1 MAIMI
6 GSLDQGNPL
15 NLHPNDSNCAS
26 IVSVK
31 LTGVDN
37 YRIWASAVKLALQ
50 VKHKIGF
57 ITGTY
62 VRSDYLNGAPL
73 LEHWDKRN
81 AMVLNWILSSLSQD
95 VYLGHVFSD
104 NTAKVWNELKD
115 TYDRVDGSIVF
126 NLLQKINTFKQ
137 GGLPVSEYYHKLNSL
152 WLMQFLMGLDDVYQ
166 PIRSSIPTREIL
178 PEVKDAFVVISREE
192 SHKGFK
198 RNPNLKPSRSF
209 NNIKTNFYDTKGNND
224 VKTSS
229 GTVSLTNDQ
238 VMKLMSLLND
248 KSGSS
253 ANAHMASNV
262 SELNLI
268 VGHPNRTLA
277 KITHVGNL
285 RLNENVVLFDV
296 LVIPE
301 YTDLKKE
308 KVLGTGRESGGL
320 YLFDTDCAKSAMCLD
335 ICHKAK
341 QTKESFPLSEHKNTS
356 FGELIH
362 LDVWGPYKVVSMK
375 GFRLP
380 SSVLNGKSP
389 FSLVYGRELKLS
401 HLRSFGCLCFATM
414 VKGSDKFSHRSE
426 KCVLIGYASGKKA
439 YKLSSLENRNVLYS
453 RDVKFYETIFPYKIN
468 KNESVNETENVNF
481 FDHFEV
487 ELKTKTSDLS
497 PNDDEEGSSGRDGRV
512 QQPMSNA
519 NIGQPGD
526 VETHLATPLDENNM
540 YEGNV
545 GTSKEVLV
553 FQLDLP
559 NINEEVGP
567 RRYANHSV
575 LSAENYGFVSNLNK
589 SAEPTSYKE
598 ALKDINR
605 VNSMNEEMNALYENK
620 TWNMTDLPL
629 NRKHIGFQKDWK
641 IYQMDVNNA
650 FLYGDLKEEVY
661 MLPPPGFFKSGETK
675 YGLLACRPVMTPLPE
690 NLVLNHKETD
700 IDNQHMHSPLK
711 SHFDIALRV
720 LKYLKL
726 APGLGVEFIK
736 RNSECVVSA
745 YSDSDWAKCLVT
757 KRSVTGYCVFING
770 NLVSWKS
777 KRQATLSKSSAEA
790 EYRSMASTTCEI
802 MWIVKIMGKF
812 GISDVV
818 HAELFCDNKSAI

>member
-1 MAIMI
+1 
-6 GSLDQGNPL
+6 
-15 NLHPNDSNCAS
+15 
-26 IVSVK
+26 
-31 LTGVDN
+31 
-37 YRIWASAVKLALQ
+37 
-50 VKHKIGF
+50 
-57 ITGTY
+57 
-62 VRSDYLNGAPL
+62 
-73 LEHWDKRN
+73 
-81 AMVLNWILSSLSQD
+81 
-95 VYLGHVFSD
+95 
-104 NTAKVWNELKD
+104 
-115 TYDRVDGSIVF
+115 
-126 NLLQKINTFKQ
+126 
-137 GGLPVSEYYHKLNSL
+137 
-152 WLMQFLMGLDDVYQ
+152 
-166 PIRSSIPTREIL
+166 
-178 PEVKDAFVVISREE
+178 
-192 SHKGFK
+192 
-198 RNPNLKPSRSF
+198 
-209 NNIKTNFYDTKGNND
+209 
-224 VKTSS
+224 
-229 GTVSLTNDQ
+229 
-238 VMKLMSLLND
+238 
-248 KSGSS
+248 
-253 ANAHMASNV
+253 
-262 SELNLI
+262 
-268 VGHPNRTLA
+268 
-277 KITHVGNL
+277 
-285 RLNENVVLFDV
+285 
-296 LVIPE
+296 
-301 YTDLKKE
+301 
-308 KVLGTGRESGGL
+308 
-320 YLFDTDCAKSAMCLD
+320 
-335 ICHKAK
+335 
-341 QTKESFPLSEHKNTS
+341 
-356 FGELIH
+356 
-362 LDVWGPYKVVSMK
+362 
-375 GFRLP
+375 
-380 SSVLNGKSP
+380 
-389 FSLVYGRELKLS
+389 
-401 HLRSFGCLCFATM
+401 
-414 VKGSDKFSHRSE
+414 SE

-453 RDVKFYETIFPYKIN
+453 RD
-468 KNESVNETENVNF
+468 
-481 FDHFEV
+481 V

-745 YSDSDWAKCLVT
+745 YFDLDWAKCLVT
-757 KRSVTGYCVFING
+757 R
-770 NLVSWKS
+770 S

-790 EYRSMASTTCEI
+790 EYTSMASTTCEI
-802 MWIVKIMGKF
+802 MWIVKIMGEF

-818 HAELFCDNKSAI
+818 HAELFCDNKSAIQIAANPVMHEKIKKFDIDVHFVREKVASGLIKTVKVDTKA